1 VKKYKE
7 SIQSILRLTTINL
20 VVFLVLLELFA
31 VIYYWLVNRQ
41 FFYSGHPTISFNQE
55 IEVEN
60 ITQEV
65 TRVRLHPYIGYIKK
79 QVNQEQLGF
88 KVNNYGL
95 AFPYDYPYQK
105 ISNNQLL
112 IGVFG
117 GSVAA
122 GFAAYEAKNKVVA
135 KKLQQLPQFAN
146 KEIII
151 LPFARSGYKQP
162 QMLMMLNYF
171 MSIDQKFDLV
181 INIDGFND
189 VAISSAN
196 NRAKVALSMPNIEAL
211 QPLINLAS
219 NNVSIEELSLTLEAN
234 KFKNNLAQSRQ
245 NQAKCWLAM
254 CYLFSDISGKYFQ
267 NKYQNYQVKI
277 ADLQKNKV
285 NNNDSFIYLDR
296 VSSILPDPVLYE
308 KTAALWAESS
318 LLMHGV
324 LSSKN
329 IPYFH
334 FLQPNQYY
342 PTGRKFSEAERKISI
357 LPNHPYAPSVKNGYP
372 YLLKKIDFL
381 KQNRVKIFNG
391 VNIFDQVSDIVYL
404 DTCCHYND
412 RGNEILGNYIA
423 QVIFDAYSRP

>member
-1 VKKYKE
+1 MKKYKE
-7 SIQSILRLTTINL
+7 SIPSILRLTTINL
-20 VVFLVLLELFA
+20 VVFLVLLELA
-31 VIYYWLVNRQ
+31 ALIYYWLVNRQ
-41 FFYSGHPTISFNQE
+41 FFYGGHPTINFTQE
-55 IEVEN
+55 IEAEHSN
-60 ITQEV
+60 QEL
-65 TRVRLHPYIGYIKK
+65 TRVRFHPYIGYIKK
-79 QVNQEQLGF
+79 QVNEDQLGF
-88 KVNNYGL
+88 KVNNYGF
-95 AFPYDYPYQK
+95 AFPQDYPYQK

-151 LPFARSGYKQP
+151 LPCARSGYKQP

-196 NRAKVALSMPNIEAL
+196 NRAKVALSMPNIDAL
-211 QPLINLAS
+211 QPLINLAT
-219 NNVSIEELSLTLEAN
+219 NNISIEELSLTLEAN
-234 KFKNNLAQSRQ
+234 KLKNHLAQSRQ

-254 CYLFSDISGKYFQ
+254 CYLFADISGKYFQ

-277 ADLQKNKV
+277 ADFQKNKV

-342 PTGRKFSEAERKISI
+342 PTGRKFSDAERKISI

-372 YLLKKIDFL
+372 YLLKKLDFL

-423 QVIFDAYSRP
+423 QFIFDAYSRP